1 MANGSGGG
9 KNIICREDYDP
20 ESVDE
25 NGRGTKG
32 NRGSRA
38 GRFHDPNES
47 MRRRV
52 FYLDF
57 GEILHLLFLGG
68 LVGLLWKSGAGLLR
82 SLRPAALWALMGGMV
97 LGRKAKSAA
106 ETAREEIE
114 DLAAEARA
122 KLANGG
128 DDAS

>member
-1 MANGSGGG
+1 MANSSGGG
-9 KNIICREDYDP
+9 KSIICKEDYDP
-20 ESVDE
+20 ESDE
-25 NGRGTKG
+25 DARGTRRS
-32 NRGSRA
+32 RGSRA
-38 GRFHDPNES
+38 GRFHDPDES

-52 FYLDF
+52 FYLDL

-68 LVGLLWKSGAGLLR
+68 IVGLLWKGGAGLLR

-122 KLANGG
+122 KLSNGG
-128 DDAS
+128 DDAN